1 MTDTS
6 FNAVDA
12 CVTVVN
18 STTFTYENVGADVAS
33 GADTAGRVGA
43 LKVNAYAIGIYW

>member
-12 CVTVVN
+12 CVTVVDT
-18 STTFTYENVGADVAS
+18 TTFTYDNVGADVVS

-43 LKVNAYAIGIYW
+43 LKVNVFVTGIYY

>member
-1 MTDTS
+1 
-6 FNAVDA
+6 
-12 CVTVVN
+12 VV
-18 STTFTYENVGADVAS
+18 S